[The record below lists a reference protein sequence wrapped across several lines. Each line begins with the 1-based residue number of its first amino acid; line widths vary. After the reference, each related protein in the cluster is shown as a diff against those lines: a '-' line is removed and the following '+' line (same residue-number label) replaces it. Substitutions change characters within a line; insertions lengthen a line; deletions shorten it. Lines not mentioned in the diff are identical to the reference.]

1 MTTLSLEAR
10 AFLDRMGWGMAKPSP
25 VAGDASARSYTRLHL
40 SDDYS
45 AVLMQTPKSEIKGQA
60 AFRYVAAYL
69 RGLGLSAPTVFGE
82 DVDAGFLL
90 VEDFGDQT
98 YSAILDQGL
107 THEVELYHT
116 AHDLLAVLA
125 RTGAMGGL
133 PILAAAELARLT
145 AVTFEELPED
155 HALKSEQA
163 AFQNELQGLATWILR
178 GVPVTV
184 LRDFHAG
191 NLIWL
196 PDRTGLQRAGVIDF
210 QDALCGPK
218 GYDLVSL
225 IDDARRDLS
234 LELRTT
240 LIRDHAHILNISED
254 DMILRTSLLSL
265 QRNFRILGL
274 FRRLARTGKPEY
286 LRHMPRVAAHIL
298 RALDHPTLAPLA
310 TTARAICAHYLQSTA
325 DHAPRG
331 AMIMAAGFG
340 TRMGALTKTTPKP
353 LLRVAG
359 RTLIDHALDVA
370 RAGHA
375 APCVIN
381 THYHANQMRHHLRN
395 AEVILSEE
403 QPEILESGGG
413 IRHAL
418 RYFSDT
424 AIFTLNSDNVW
435 TGPNPFATLSAAWRP
450 TEMDALMLLVPRDKA
465 TGRQGDGDLGLDAT
479 GRVLFDDPQKPYVF
493 TGAQILKTAPIA
505 AMDIPK
511 FGLRMLW
518 ETLAQEGR
526 LFGVIHQGGWVD
538 VGHPEGIASAEELL
552 ATEKVAVT

>member
-1 MTTLSLEAR
+1 MTTLSPEAR
-10 AFLDRMGWGMAKPSP
+10 TFLDRMGWGMAKPSP

-40 SDDYS
+40 SDNYS
-45 AVLMQTPKSEIKGQA
+45 AVFMQTPKSEIQSQA
-60 AFRYVAAYL
+60 AFCDVSAYL
-69 RGLGLSAPTVFGE
+69 RGLGVSAPTVLGE
-82 DVDAGFLL
+82 DAVSGFLL

-107 THEVELYHT
+107 TREVELYRT
-116 AHDLLAVLA
+116 AHDVLAVLA

-145 AVTFEELPED
+145 AVTFEELPEG
-155 HALKSEQA
+155 HALKCEQVT
-163 AFQNELQGLATWILR
+163 FQNDLQGLATWILR

-196 PDRTGLQRAGVIDF
+196 ANRTGLQRTGVIDF

-234 LELRTT
+234 IELRTT

-274 FRRLARTGKPEY
+274 FRRLARTGKPVY
-286 LRHMPRVAAHIL
+286 LRHMPRVAAHVL
-298 RALDHPTLAPLA
+298 RAVDHPRLAPLA
-310 TTARAICAHYLQSTA
+310 ATARAICAHYLQATA
-325 DHAPRG
+325 DHAARG
-331 AMIMAAGFG
+331 AMILAAGFG
-340 TRMGALTKTTPKP
+340 TRMGALTKATPKP
-353 LLRVAG
+353 LLPVAG
-359 RTLIDHALDVA
+359 RALIDHALDVA
-370 RAGHA
+370 QGEHA

-381 THYHANQMRHHLRN
+381 THFHADQMRHHLRN
-395 AEVILSEE
+395 DEVILSEE
-403 QPEILESGGG
+403 QPEILDSGGG

-418 RYFSDT
+418 RYFSDS

-435 TGPNPFATLSAAWRP
+435 TGQNPFATLSAAWRP
-450 TEMDALMLLVPRDKA
+450 TEMDALMLLIPRDQA

-479 GRVLFDDPQKPYVF
+479 GRVLFDDPKKPYVF

-518 ETLAQEGR
+518 EPLTRERR
-526 LFGVIHQGGWVD
+526 LFGVIHQGGWAD
-538 VGHPEGIASAEELL
+538 VGHPDGITAAEELL
-552 ATEKVAVT
+552 ATKKAAGT